1 MNITNKYVK
10 CNMIIGIYEPK
21 HEMHILVEDLS
32 YNVECN
38 KVFRND
44 KVTYW
49 LEPNQLDIWF
59 WST

>member
-1 MNITNKYVK
+1 
-10 CNMIIGIYEPK
+10 MIIGIYEPK